1 MSSSHPG
8 QKGLPGLQGVKG
20 DQGDQGIPG
29 PKGRSIFN
37 APGII
42 NDLGRAE
49 ATKHTGLQGLTF
61 QMSNERK
68 VVMRNSCGWLLGFLA
83 SACLDS
89 GTVQCD
95 SRVQGRG
102 GGS

>member
-29 PKGRSIFN
+29 PKGRSIFK
-37 APGII
+37 APGFI

-49 ATKHTGLQGLTF
+49 ATEHTGLQGLTF
-61 QMSNERK
+61 QMSKERK
-68 VVMRNSCGWLLGFLA
+68 VVVRNSCGQLLGFFSISL
-83 SACLDS
+83 S
-89 GTVQCD
+89 
-95 SRVQGRG
+95 
-102 GGS
+102 